1 MTAVFLKLLDM
12 SVNAV
17 WLIMAVFLLRLIF
30 TKAPK
35 SWRSALWAL
44 VGFRLVFP
52 FSIPNPLSPIPY
64 VKPSSALTSSTT
76 PVTAPSN
83 PSSILNKVII
93 SSETSEL
100 TENIVTDTAVSTFSL
115 TEILSIAVPVIWL
128 AGVFGML
135 LYAIISYVRLYKLT
149 KESVP
154 SEKGFRLCDKID
166 SPFILGIFKP
176 KIFLPSD
183 ISNETITYV
192 EAHELSH
199 IKRLDHWRKIVA
211 YIILSLHWFNP
222 FVWVSYILF
231 CRDTELACD
240 EKATKN
246 YEPTQKAGY
255 TQALLY
261 FTVPKNSLFICPF
274 SFAESG
280 IKNRIKSVLNYKKP
294 AFWVILLSIIATVVV
309 SILVFSNPAKPKTEK
324 PEEFDLDYA
333 VSQAIKDYNVSKYE
347 DIDIVPTESH
357 IIYGKVKNGNQITAY
372 LEASYEGYIID
383 NPLGIV
389 ESFTGSWCPCAI
401 TFEINEDGSYKVL
414 EYWEPED
421 GTYYASS
428 IKSKFPPVYA
438 FLALRGSIVP
448 PLVDTSEVYE
458 HFNAP
463 KTVSFVSPDSGHL
476 FCDEKGDAT
485 LTLNT
490 ETNDATL
497 SVNGKEIFTD
507 FYSFFN
513 FDEDGDTVTEYI
525 YLCDVD
531 NLPNNRWEY
540 DFTIIDENT
549 LCVTNLPEKPVF
561 TRVEE

>member
-35 SWRSALWAL
+35 SWRSALWGL

-64 VKPSSALTSSTT
+64 VKPSAVVT
-76 PVTAPSN
+76 PSVTPSE
-83 PSSILNKVII
+83 PSSILNDVII
-93 SSETSEL
+93 SSESSEI
-100 TENIVTDTAVSTFSL
+100 TENIVTDTATSSLSL
-115 TEILSIAVPVIWL
+115 TEILSLAVPVIWL
-128 AGVFGML
+128 VGVCGML
-135 LYAIISYVRLYKLT
+135 LYAIISYAHLYKLT

-154 SEKGFRLCDKID
+154 SDKNFRLCDKID

-176 KIFLPSD
+176 KIFLPS
-183 ISNETITYV
+183 TITESSLSYV

-199 IKRLDHWRKIVA
+199 IKRLDHWRKLVA
-211 YIILSLHWFNP
+211 YVILSLHWFNP

-246 YEPTQKAGY
+246 YEPFQKAGY

-261 FTVPKNSLFICPF
+261 FSVPKNSLFICPF
-274 SFAESG
+274 SFGESG
-280 IKNRIKSVLNYKKP
+280 IKTRIKSVLNYKKP
-294 AFWVILLSIIATVVV
+294 AFWLILVSVIATVVV
-309 SILVFSNPAKPKTEK
+309 SVLFFSNPGKTQTEK
-324 PEEFDLDYA
+324 KEEFDLDYA
-333 VSQAIKDYNVSKYE
+333 VSQAIKDYTMLMYDSSYTYP
-347 DIDIVPTESH
+347 DFVPTESH
-357 IIYGKVKNGNQITAY
+357 FIYGKVTQDNQITVY
-372 LEASYEGYIID
+372 LQCHFRGYIVD

-389 ESFTGSWCPCAI
+389 EEFGGGWCPTAI
-401 TFEINEDGSYKVL
+401 TFEVHDDGSYKVL

-421 GTYYASS
+421 GAYYTSS
-428 IKSKFPPVYA
+428 IKKKFPPLYA
-438 FLALRGSIVP
+438 FLATHNLRKCPEINT
-448 PLVDTSEVYE
+448 DEVYE

-463 KTVSFVSPDSGHL
+463 KTVTFVSPDSAHF
-476 FCDEKGDAT
+476 FCDEKGDAV

-490 ETNDATL
+490 ETSDAIL

-507 FYSFFN
+507 FYSFN

>member
-1 MTAVFLKLLDM
+1 MTSVFLKLLDM

-30 TKAPK
+30 TKASK
-35 SWRSALWAL
+35 SWRSVLWGL

-64 VKPSSALTSSTT
+64 VKPSAVVTPSVTPSEPSA
-76 PVTAPSN
+76 
-83 PSSILNKVII
+83 ILNDVII
-93 SSETSEL
+93 SSESSEI
-100 TENIVTDTAVSTFSL
+100 TGNIVTHTATSSLSL
-115 TEILSIAVPVIWL
+115 TEILSIAVPVIWIV
-128 AGVFGML
+128 GVCGML
-135 LYAIISYVRLYKLT
+135 LYAIISYARLYKLT

-154 SEKGFRLCDKID
+154 SDKNFRLCDKID

-176 KIFLPSD
+176 KIFLPS
-183 ISNETITYV
+183 TITESSLSYV

-199 IKRLDHWRKIVA
+199 IKRLDHWRKLVA

-246 YEPTQKAGY
+246 YEPSQKAGY

-261 FTVPKNSLFICPF
+261 FSVPKNSLFICPF
-274 SFAESG
+274 SFSESG

-294 AFWVILLSIIATVVV
+294 AFWLILVSVIATIVV
-309 SILVFSNPAKPKTEK
+309 SILVFSNPAKPNTEK
-324 PEEFDLDYA
+324 PMEFDLDTA
-333 VSQAIKDYNVSKYE
+333 VSQAIKDYNHPDE
-347 DIDIVPTESH
+347 PDTDIVTTESH
-357 IIYGKVKNGNQITAY
+357 FIYGKEKNGNQLTVY
-372 LEASYEGYIID
+372 LNANYQCYTND

-389 ESFTGSWCPCAI
+389 EEDGGGWCPTAI
-401 TFEINEDGSYKVL
+401 TFEVHDDGSYKVL
-414 EYWEPED
+414 EYWTPDD
-421 GTYYASS
+421 GSYYASS
-428 IKSKFPPVYA
+428 IKEKFPPIYA
-438 FLALRGSIVP
+438 FIALHNFRTP
-448 PLVDTSEVYE
+448 PPADTTEVYE

-463 KTVSFVSPDSGHL
+463 KTVTFVSPDNAHL
-476 FCDEKGDAT
+476 FCDEKGDAV

-490 ETNDATL
+490 ETSDAIL

-513 FDEDGDTVTEYI
+513 FDENGDTVTEYI

-540 DFTIIDENT
+540 DFTIIDQNT

>member
-1 MTAVFLKLLDM
+1 MTAVFFKLLDM

-35 SWRSALWAL
+35 SWRSVLWGL

-64 VKPSSALTSSTT
+64 VKPSAVVTPSVTPSEPSA
-76 PVTAPSN
+76 
-83 PSSILNKVII
+83 ILNDVII
-93 SSETSEL
+93 SSESSEI
-100 TENIVTDTAVSTFSL
+100 TGNIVTDTATSSLSL

-128 AGVFGML
+128 VGVCGML
-135 LYAIISYVRLYKLT
+135 LYAIISYARLYKLT

-154 SEKGFRLCDKID
+154 SYKNFRLCDKID

-176 KIFLPSD
+176 KIFLPS
-183 ISNETITYV
+183 TITETSLSYV

-199 IKRLDHWRKIVA
+199 IKRLDHWRKLVA

-261 FTVPKNSLFICPF
+261 FSVPKNSLFICPF
-274 SFAESG
+274 SFSESG

-294 AFWVILLSIIATVVV
+294 AFWLILITIIATVVASV
-309 SILVFSNPAKPKTEK
+309 LVFSNPSKTNTEMPK
-324 PEEFDLDYA
+324 EFDRDAA
-333 VSQAIKDYNVSKYE
+333 VSQAIKEYNLPE
-347 DIDIVPTESH
+347 DSTLDIVPTESH
-357 IIYGKVKNGNQITAY
+357 IIYGRTKNGNQITVY
-372 LEASYEGYIID
+372 LEAAYEGFTID

-389 ESFTGSWCPCAI
+389 EQHGGAWCPTAI
-401 TFEINEDGSYKVL
+401 TFEVHDDGSYKVL
-414 EYWEPED
+414 EYWTPED

-428 IKSKFPPVYA
+428 IKKKFPPLYA
-438 FLALRGSIVP
+438 FLALHNFRTP
-448 PLVDTSEVYE
+448 PKSDTSEVYE

-463 KTVSFVSPDSGHL
+463 KTVTFVSPDNGHL
-476 FCDEKGDAT
+476 FCGEKGDAV

-490 ETNDATL
+490 ETSDAIL

-540 DFTIIDENT
+540 DFTIIDQNT